1 MLVGRQGTGS
11 RKVHLAG
18 AVPPLWVFS
27 CLCHFPQSSPAFPVP
42 PDTAS
47 LGMKLSKSGCSL
59 AGASAP
65 RCPRAV
71 GSRQPPGPHLPCWA
85 GEQQQTPSAAR
96 VLPQLLG
103 PPSALP
109 LCSPRFP
116 SRGKQDTSGGGGERS
131 VPPAHPDTEV
141 TNTNMP
147 ICTGAPLGPT
157 LYVQPLC

>member
-11 RKVHLAG
+11 KKVHLAG

-27 CLCHFPQSSPAFPVP
+27 CLCHFPQSSPVFPVP

-71 GSRQPPGPHLPCWA
+71 GSRQTPGRTCLVGQVSSSKPPLLPESCRSCWDPPVLFRPA
-85 GEQQQTPSAAR
+85 RPDFLHGENRIRAE
-96 VLPQLLG
+96 G
-103 PPSALP
+103 E
-109 LCSPRFP
+109 
-116 SRGKQDTSGGGGERS
+116 GSGACLRLIL
-131 VPPAHPDTEV
+131 TRR
-141 TNTNMP
+141 
-147 ICTGAPLGPT
+147 
-157 LYVQPLC
+157 